1 MNHSKHLNHK
11 YTMVGVLFLVP
22 AIGLYLLFMAYP
34 LTDVIPLSLSS
45 WTGFG
50 DRKFVGLANYQ
61 DLLRDKLFFRALKNT
76 IYFAF
81 FSSIISVALGVIL
94 AWLNMYISRFIGNV
108 FRTILF
114 APNMIAPTITGLMF
128 LFIFTEDIGLLNG
141 ILKAVGLGELQ
152 MAWLVNPKTVLPAI
166 VVVTVWRQFGLPMV
180 LCFAGLQNIP
190 VSLIESAHLDGANNR
205 QILFHIY
212 LPLIKPMIE
221 LSTMFTMLG
230 GLRIYDTVVAL
241 TGGGPSRLTEV
252 MPMWIVENAYAYSS
266 FGYASALSVVF
277 VIVVFIFLIIV
288 NRVFRGE
295 EYEY

>member
-1 MNHSKHLNHK
+1 MNHSKHIKRK
-11 YTMVGVLFLVP
+11 YTFIGVLFLLP

-50 DRKFVGLANYQ
+50 ERKFVGLVNYQ
-61 DLLRDKLFFRALKNT
+61 NLLRDKIFFRALKNT

-81 FSSIISVALGVIL
+81 FSSIISVALGVML
-94 AWLNMYISRFIGNV
+94 AWLNLYIRRFLGNV
-108 FRTILF
+108 CRTILF

-141 ILKAVGLGELQ
+141 ILEAVGLGKLQ
-152 MAWLVNPKTVLPAI
+152 TAWLVNSKTVLPAI
-166 VVVTVWRQFGLPMV
+166 VAVTVWRQFGLPMV
-180 LCFAGLQNIP
+180 LCFAGLQNVP
-190 VSLIESAHLDGANNR
+190 AALIESAHLDGANNR
-205 QILFHIY
+205 QILFRIY

-230 GLRIYDTVVAL
+230 GLKIYDTVVAL
-241 TGGGPSRLTEV
+241 TGGGPSKLTVV
-252 MPMWIVENAYAYSS
+252 MPMWIVENAYAYTS

-277 VIVVFIFLIIV
+277 VIVVFIFLIIL